1 MPSWRPRIVTLLARH
16 GAARYP
22 DALPEICDLFQR
34 RLPAAAHDVLVIDNA
49 LAPDHEERL
58 APGIMLIGGSNVA
71 WEFSAWDAGLAYLR
85 DRLDEYDLV
94 NLATSAFR
102 QLYVDYLERF
112 DLDMLTLLRGRAA
125 AIGHVDYSNT
135 AASLLQT
142 GSQAWL
148 RSSFIML
155 PPNELRLLKTLVS
168 VTDPS
173 LFFSGDPG
181 CPFREDA
188 PISADFRHDVLSWLT
203 GEGTGQGVSW
213 HSRFVLDASTLSYFE
228 SKTLAIFN
236 ERMLSNRLRAQGCA
250 MVDATWLATRSRVK
264 DGASITAIPNWRLQ
278 VTSRDVVAAPTSL
291 LRFNE

>member
-1 MPSWRPRIVTLLARH
+1 MLSWRPRVVTLLARH
-16 GAARYP
+16 GAAKYA

-49 LAPDHEERL
+49 LALDHEEQL
-58 APGIMLIGGSNVA
+58 APGITLIGSSNVA

-125 AIGHVDYSNT
+125 AIGHIDYSNT

-181 CPFREDA
+181 SPFREDA
-188 PISADFRHDVLSWLT
+188 PVSADFRHDVLSWLT

-250 MVDATWLATRSRVK
+250 IVDATWLATRSRVK

-278 VTSRDVVAAPTSL
+278 VTSRDAAAAPTSL